1 MNLIGDPYA
10 GVKHDFNLAVGGE
23 PWVNPA
29 AFCTP
34 GAAGCPGTSNPAG
47 NLGRNALYGPG
58 FADVDLSVF
67 KNIPIRERL
76 RLQLRAEMF
85 NVFNRKNVA
94 TGAGSVGSNGVVSDT
109 IGDYNGAP
117 GLGPGEP
124 FNMQIA
130 AKIIF

>member
-1 MNLIGDPYA
+1 L
-10 GVKHDFNLAVGGE
+10 GGE
-23 PWVNPA
+23 PWVNPN

-34 GAAGCPGTSNPAG
+34 GLAGCAGTTNPNG

-67 KNIPIRERL
+67 KNIPLKERL
-76 RLQLRAEMF
+76 KVQLRAEMF
-85 NVFNRKNVA
+85 NLFNRKNMA

-109 IGDYNGAP
+109 IGDFNGAP

-130 AKIIF
+130 LKVLF

>member
-1 MNLIGDPYA
+1 VD
-10 GVKHDFNLAVGGE
+10 HSFSLAAGGE

-34 GAAGCPGTSNPAG
+34 GAAGCAGTTNPAG

-58 FADVDLSVF
+58 FADLDLSVF
-67 KNIPIRERL
+67 KNLPVSERL
-76 RLQLRAEMF
+76 RVQLRAEMF
-85 NVFNRKNVA
+85 NVFNRKNLA

-124 FNMQIA
+124 FNMQLA